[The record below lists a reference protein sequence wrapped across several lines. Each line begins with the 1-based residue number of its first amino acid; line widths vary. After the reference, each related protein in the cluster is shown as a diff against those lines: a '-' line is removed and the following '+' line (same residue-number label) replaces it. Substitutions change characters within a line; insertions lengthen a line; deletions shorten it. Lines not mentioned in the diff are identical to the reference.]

1 MANLLERLNKARV
14 VGEGRYLA
22 CCPAHDDKSPSL
34 SVRQLECG
42 RTLIHCFA
50 GCHASDVMAAI
61 GMSLADLYP
70 DRQASPGSLPDWKRR
85 QLEEAADNERL
96 IIRIV
101 RSDMMKGQS
110 NHSDM
115 DRACLAMERLKK
127 IQGVLAHG

>member
-1 MANLLERLNKARV
+1 MVKILERLNKVRA
-14 VGEGRYLA
+14 VGDGRYLA

-34 SVRQLECG
+34 SIRQQECG

-50 GCHASDVMAAI
+50 GCPASDVMTAI

-70 DRQASPGSLPDWKRR
+70 DRQARPGSLPDWKRR

-101 RSDMMKGQS
+101 RSDLMKGHR
-110 NHSDM
+110 NKSDM
-115 DRACLAMERLKK
+115 ERACLAMDRLKK